1 MSDGVPEVREAAGAP
16 STDRIPELLFA
27 AAMLGLGLWTL
38 VQTTT
43 IRIPGSVNAMGPRAF
58 PYAIAAALI
67 LAGGVILRAVWQG
80 DVGVPEDSEDLDVDA
95 PTDWVTVAEVAASF
109 LAHVVLIR
117 PLGWGLAGAVLFA
130 GTSWALGARPTRAI
144 GVGLALGLTVHLAF
158 VNLLN
163 VYLPPGL
170 LAGIGVFD
178 G

>member
-1 MSDGVPEVREAAGAP
+1 MNEGVQAVGEDADGP
-16 STDRIPELLFA
+16 SSDRIPELLFA
-27 AAMLGLGLWTL
+27 GAMLALGLWTL

-43 IRIPGSVNAMGPRAF
+43 IRVPGSVNAMGPRAF

-67 LAGGVILRAVWQG
+67 LAGGVILRAVWRG
-80 DVGVPEDSEDLDVDA
+80 DVGVPEDSEDLDVEA
-95 PTDWVTVAEVAASF
+95 STDWVTVAEVTAAF

-130 GTSWALGARPTRAI
+130 GTSWALGARPGHAI
-144 GVGLALGLTVHLAF
+144 GVGLALGLLVHLAF

-163 VYLPPGL
+163 VYLPPGIF
-170 LAGIGVFD
+170 AGVGIFD